1 MLKSSFLR
9 RVVILVLATIL
20 LSASLTAIIFIPT
33 ARKLFANMRASEMQL
48 KAEYIAEQYLKYWAG
63 LINLERLQAQVG
75 NNAAWGAQ
83 AFLFNASGLLE
94 IYTISPN
101 TAEGTQEREYAKASA
116 QAFASTLSPHV
127 ASILSTGEGLTII
140 DSKTY
145 SMGYLLVGVPVT
157 ISDVAIGAVFLCK
170 PLTEVNTSLNSLN
183 FALIFSMLLVFVL
196 MLVPCYFAT
205 RVLIYPVNQMKDVA
219 LAMAGGNF
227 GIRAK
232 ETQKG
237 EIGELGRSLNYLSE
251 QLSRTIA
258 ALDLERKRLERIV
271 NGLSEGIVAVDQNGS
286 ITHVNPAIEQMFGC
300 KADSSANRM
309 DLIADHSLWEDFD
322 STVATGCP
330 VMRSLNSG
338 KAVLRVSIS
347 PLEDEEG
354 CIAGAVGLF
363 HDITESERLEQ
374 TRRDYVAN
382 VSHELRTPVAAVRG
396 FAEALSDGLVKTEEA
411 RQRYYGHILRET
423 LRLSRLIDDLL
434 ELSRLQSGSVALEK
448 VRVDLG
454 DLLLSVVDCYGSRA
468 EDVGVAL
475 KSDVPEDCP
484 KVFSNADRIEQVLVI
499 LLDNAL
505 KFTPDGGSVAIG
517 ARPDAEQAIVYLS
530 DTGCGIDPTDLPH
543 VFDRFYKADK
553 AHAHSGTGLGLSIA
567 WEIMQLMGEKI
578 WVESRVGEG
587 TTFFFT
593 LHYAQVP
600 AKPTAPLPGK
610 PSAALQP
617 PAAQQLP
624 PSRPANQRF

>member
-20 LSASLTAIIFIPT
+20 LSALLTALIFIPT
-33 ARKLFANMRASEMQL
+33 ARRLFANMRASEMEL
-48 KAEYIAEQYLKYWAG
+48 KAEYIAEQYVKYWAG

-83 AFLFNASGLLE
+83 AFLFNASGALE
-94 IYTISPN
+94 IYTISP
-101 TAEGTQEREYAKASA
+101 TTTEGTEEREYAKATA

-127 ASILSTGEGLTII
+127 ASILATGEGLTII

-170 PLTEVNTSLNSLN
+170 PLVEVNTSLDSLN
-183 FALIFSMLLVFVL
+183 FALIFSMLLVFLL

-205 RVLIYPVNQMKDVA
+205 RMLIYPVKQMKDVA

-227 GIRAK
+227 DIRAR

-237 EIGELGRSLNYLSE
+237 EIGELGKSLNYLSE
-251 QLSRTIA
+251 QLSKTIQ
-258 ALDLERKRLERIV
+258 ALVLERKRLERIV
-271 NGLSEGIVAVDQNGS
+271 NGLSEGIVAVDQNGV
-286 ITHVNPAIEQMFGC
+286 ITHMNPAIEQMFGC
-300 KADSSANRM
+300 KQENVHDRM
-309 DLIADHSLWEDFD
+309 EVIADHSLWEDFD
-322 STVATGCP
+322 STIASGCP

-338 KAVLRVSIS
+338 KAILRVSIS

-396 FAEALSDGLVKTEEA
+396 FAEALSDGMVKTEEA
-411 RQRYYGHILRET
+411 RARTYGHILRET

-434 ELSRLQSGSVALEK
+434 ELSRLQSGTVALEK
-448 VRVDLG
+448 ANVDLRE
-454 DLLLSVVDCYGSRA
+454 LLLSVVDCYRSRA
-468 EDVGVAL
+468 EDVGVSL
-475 KSDVPEDCP
+475 VGDVPEQCP
-484 KVFSNADRIEQVLVI
+484 KVYSNADRIEQVLVI
-499 LLDNAL
+499 ILDNAL
-505 KFTPDGGSVAIG
+505 KFTPDGGTVTIG
-517 ARPDAEQAIVYLS
+517 ARLEEENAIVYLA
-530 DTGCGIDPTDLPH
+530 DTGCGIDPADLPH

-567 WEIMQLMGEKI
+567 WEIMQLMGERI
-578 WVESRVGEG
+578 WAESRMGEG

-593 LHYAQVP
+593 VHYPPDGTP
-600 AKPTAPLPGK
+600 APQLGT
-610 PSAALQP
+610 P
-617 PAAQQLP
+617 PAA
-624 PSRPANQRF
+624 RA